1 MMLTEHPFASTIS
14 LGGTMRLPMG
24 RLLVVTVVL
33 LAAVCTAEAQQP
45 RQPTLG
51 YLSNSDGHSVPDSAF
66 LDTLQKL
73 GYVNGKNIIIEARY
87 SAGQSARFPE
97 FVADL
102 VQRKVDVIAAW
113 SPTAT
118 AVAKEATNTI
128 PIVGISMGSD
138 PVALG
143 WASSFARP
151 GGNVTG
157 ITSGDVWL
165 EAKRLQLLKEA
176 IPHAERVAVL
186 ANRTNLHFHEQLE
199 EADKAGQRLG
209 LQVEPFAVGEPTDL
223 RGAFAD
229 MTQRRTDA
237 LLVMSDGMLWALR
250 REIVTLAADNR
261 LPAMYWTSDYTEAG
275 GLISYAESLVDIG
288 GRAAVYVDKI
298 LRGAKPDDIPIE
310 QPVKFELIVNQ
321 KAAKALGLIIPD
333 KLLAT
338 VDKVID

>member
-1 MMLTEHPFASTIS
+1 
-14 LGGTMRLPMG
+14 
-24 RLLVVTVVL
+24 
-33 LAAVCTAEAQQP
+33 
-45 RQPTLG
+45 
-51 YLSNSDGHSVPDSAF
+51 
-66 LDTLQKL
+66 
-73 GYVNGKNIIIEARY
+73 VNGKNIIIEARY

-338 VDKVID
+338 ID